1 MNRLIKKEIQI
12 FFTALMFF
20 TRIPCPKK
28 LEYSEAYLNQ
38 ATKYFPLIGWIVGGS
53 AAIVFII
60 SHLIFPIS
68 IAILLSMISTI
79 LITGAFHEDGFADV
93 CDGFGGGWTKTHIL
107 DIMKDSRLGT
117 YGVVAIILILLLKF
131 STLQSLAI
139 EMIPIVLIA
148 GHSLSRFATSMVLLL
163 SDYVRDNDNSKVKP
177 VAKKLSHSAF
187 LIGGFFGIAPLF
199 ALPSLSALLAIIP
212 VVLMAL
218 YLTYFFKQ
226 KIGGYTGDC
235 LGATQQLTEIVF
247 YLTMVTEF
255 WTFI

>member
-1 MNRLIKKEIQI
+1 MKQELQI

-20 TRIPCPKK
+20 TRLPCPQK
-28 LEYSEAYLNQ
+28 LDYCEEYLNQ
-38 ATKYFPLIGWIVGGS
+38 STKYFPLIGWIVGGS
-53 AAIVFII
+53 AAIVFFV

-68 IAILLSMISTI
+68 IAILFSMIASI

-93 CDGFGGGWTKTHIL
+93 CDGFGGGWTKKHIL

-117 YGVVAIILILLLKF
+117 YGVTGLTLILVLKF
-131 STLQSLAI
+131 STIQSLPI
-139 EMIPIVLIA
+139 EIIPIILIA
-148 GHSLSRFATSMVLLL
+148 GHSLSRFATSIVLLI
-163 SDYVRDNDNSKVKP
+163 SQYVRDNDDSKVKP
-177 VAKKLSHSAF
+177 VAKKLSRSAF
-187 LIGGFFGIAPLF
+187 IIAGFFGIAPLL
-199 ALPSLSALLAIIP
+199 ALPSYACLLAIIP

-218 YLTYFFKQ
+218 YLTHFFNQ

-235 LGATQQLTEIVF
+235 LGTTQQITEMVF